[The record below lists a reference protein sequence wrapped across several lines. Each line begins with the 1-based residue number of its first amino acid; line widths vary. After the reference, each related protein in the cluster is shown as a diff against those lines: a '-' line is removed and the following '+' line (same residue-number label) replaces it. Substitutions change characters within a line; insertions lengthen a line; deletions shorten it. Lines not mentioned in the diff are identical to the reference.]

1 MTDTHIT
8 TPTRFVEVGGSR
20 FAYRRWGHNAS
31 SQPPLLLLQHFRGG
45 MDHWDPLM
53 TDGLAEGR
61 EVILYNGRGVASS
74 AARRAHASRTWPTT
88 QRPSSVRW
96 T

>member
-1 MTDTHIT
+1 MTDPHIT

-61 EVILYNGRGVASS
+61 EVSSTTAVALLPR

>member
-31 SQPPLLLLQHFRGG
+31 SQPHCFCCSTSG
-45 MDHWDPLM
+45 
-53 TDGLAEGR
+53 
-61 EVILYNGRGVASS
+61 
-74 AARRAHASRTWPTT
+74 AA
-88 QRPSSVRW
+88 W
-96 T
+96 TIGIR